1 VLILRQQ
8 STEGKL
14 INLNEHLEQQTLTKT
29 QFQKSQNRQTKMAV
43 GVEALVSCDFKNYN
57 LAQ

>member
-14 INLNEHLEQQTLTKT
+14 INLIEHLEQQTITKIK
-29 QFQKSQNRQTKMAV
+29 FQKSQIRQTKTAV
-43 GVEALVSCDFKNYN
+43 GVEALVIHDFLQAKFY
-57 LAQ
+57 